1 MQFSEGNICHIY
13 NRGNYKQQVFF
24 NTENY
29 LHFLVLCNKYISPA
43 GDILAWC
50 LMPNHFH
57 FLIHVNE
64 KSLTPIHNSPL
75 PVSTFSF
82 GFRMLLSSYTKA
94 INKSTDRHG
103 NLFQQRT
110 KSKWV
115 NIPGS
120 NYAETAFHYIHQNPL
135 KAGLVDRMEE
145 WQFSSFQDYCNL
157 RNGKL
162 CNKAIA
168 KQKLN
173 INWGDFLKESYAVI
187 DEEAIR
193 DIF

>member
-1 MQFSEGNICHIY
+1 MQFTEGNIYHIY

-24 NTENY
+24 SDENY
-29 LHFLVLCNKYISPA
+29 FHFLHLCNKYISPGA
-43 GDILAWC
+43 DILAWC

-57 FLIHVNE
+57 FLIHANE
-64 KSLTPIHNSPL
+64 KSIVAAQNTPL
-75 PVSTFSF
+75 PVSKLSF

-94 INKSTDRHG
+94 INKTYDRHG

-115 NIPGS
+115 NIPEGD
-120 NYAETAFHYIHQNPL
+120 YAETTFHYIHQNPL
-135 KAGLVDRMEE
+135 KAGLSDTMED
-145 WQFSSFQDYCNL
+145 WQFSSFRDYCNL

-162 CNKAIA
+162 CNKLIA

-173 INWGDFLKESYAVI
+173 INWNDFLKESYAVI
-187 DEEAIR
+187 DEETIK